1 MFQVLRSRKEI
12 QCCGQLA
19 RFHLKGSHFEGFSAG
34 GESND
39 SNLAGISIKKIEAK
53 VVYCG
58 ETAKRT
64 KWAKLF
70 MEIVL

>member
-1 MFQVLRSRKEI
+1 MFQVLRSSKEI

-19 RFHLKGSHFEGFSAG
+19 CLHLKGSHIEGFSSG

-39 SNLAGISIKKIEAK
+39 SNMAGISIKKIEAK

-58 ETAKRT
+58 ESAKRT
-64 KWAKLF
+64 RWVELF
-70 MEIVL
+70 MDSVL